1 MMLSECGNIAD
12 HCLKEIPEHYEE
24 VEIDALQ
31 VMPNHMHAIILLHK
45 HRHTL
50 GKIIGSYK
58 AVVTRRIRQL
68 PGCLQ
73 TTVWET
79 NYYEHVI
86 RNDDSLQ
93 RIRQYIVNNPLKWE
107 LDRYHPAR
115 QKRDEA
121 DDWLDFLA
129 DGQ

>member
-1 MMLSECGNIAD
+1 MRLNEYGNIAD
-12 HCLKEIPEHYEE
+12 NCWKEIPIHYDE

-31 VMPNHMHAIILLHK
+31 IMPNHMHAVILLHR
-45 HRHTL
+45 HRHAL
-50 GKIIGSYK
+50 GTIIGSYK
-58 AVVTRRIRQL
+58 AAVTKRIREL
-68 PGCLQ
+68 PGWSRAR
-73 TTVWET
+73 VWET

-86 RNDDSLQ
+86 RNDDSLH

-115 QKRDEA
+115 QKRDET